1 MLCSKSQLDNLYT
14 NQHKFIK
21 LEYGMC
27 GYTQKHT
34 NTRQK
39 ANSNKIRTQDKL
51 FGIGR
56 KVRYYYIE
64 NLLCALMFV
73 CKLV

>member
-1 MLCSKSQLDNLYT
+1 MLCSKSQLDNLYM

-21 LEYGMC
+21 LEYGMYE
-27 GYTQKHT
+27 YTQKH
-34 NTRQK
+34 TRQK

-73 CKLV
+73 CVN